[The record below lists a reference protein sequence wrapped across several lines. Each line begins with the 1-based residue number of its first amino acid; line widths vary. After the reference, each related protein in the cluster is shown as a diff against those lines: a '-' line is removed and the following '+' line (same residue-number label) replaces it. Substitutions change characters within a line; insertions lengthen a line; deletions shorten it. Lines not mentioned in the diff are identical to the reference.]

1 MFNNS
6 SLKLIPLPE
15 DNEESFKGFICFCFY
30 LVYHYSHQFC
40 FFVISLSVAGYR
52 GDCFYIFLV
61 LTLYIFLI
69 YYRLKLIC
77 I

>member
-1 MFNNS
+1 MFNNPL
-6 SLKLIPLPE
+6 LKLIPPAE
-15 DNEESFKGFICFCFY
+15 DNEELFLGFICFIAFIWFTII
-30 LVYHYSHQFC
+30 LINSV
-40 FFVISLSVAGYR
+40 FFISLSVAGYR